1 MLLRPHLV
9 KRLCTCFFLSV
20 IDRNVFE
27 MNEKNFSH
35 FGQSVKKY
43 RLMNTVTISFNTIVR
58 QMTEMSQQKLSKM
71 SQRKK
76 TVVLVF
82 YKQRILLKKTLI
94 SPKQYISIGP
104 V

>member
-1 MLLRPHLV
+1 
-9 KRLCTCFFLSV
+9 
-20 IDRNVFE
+20 

-76 TVVLVF
+76 TVVH
-82 YKQRILLKKTLI
+82 
-94 SPKQYISIGP
+94 SPCWSFTSNESC
-104 V
+104 